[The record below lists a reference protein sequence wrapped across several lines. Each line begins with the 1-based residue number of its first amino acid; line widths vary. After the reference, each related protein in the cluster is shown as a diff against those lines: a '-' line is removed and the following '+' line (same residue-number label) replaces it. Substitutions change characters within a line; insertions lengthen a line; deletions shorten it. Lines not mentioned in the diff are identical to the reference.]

1 MSHSHASSIPIV
13 LLLLSAISIASAFGQ
28 QGSKPADRH
37 DPASPTKPPD
47 KPPSSVAERGDA
59 QQPAPAR
66 PSQKPDGIKL
76 DAKLVSVTVTVSD
89 RYGRFV
95 SGLTKDDFEIF
106 DDNVK
111 QDIEIFGDEDAP
123 VSMGIVYDVS
133 GSMSDLT
140 SQSFAA
146 LRKFFDTSH
155 EDDEFFVIAF
165 NRKPQLVQDFTTSPA
180 DILGKV
186 IFIKA
191 KGMTALYDATYLA
204 IEKARQGRH
213 PKKALLIISDGEEN
227 SSRYSHGELQ
237 TLLKEAGVQIYA
249 IGGGVL
255 GHMAELTGGRAFEAW
270 GADQTWDTFKQIAIY
285 LRHQYVI
292 GFYPTNT
299 ASRATWHKVRLRIKG
314 PRSLGKLTLSYKKD
328 YESFR

>member
-1 MSHSHASSIPIV
+1 MSRTHLSPIRIV
-13 LLLLSAISIASAFGQ
+13 LIFLSAISIANAFSEQKSKPGERRDPAASKKAADNPASNPAQRGDGQ
-28 QGSKPADRH
+28 QPG
-37 DPASPTKPPD
+37 
-47 KPPSSVAERGDA
+47 
-59 QQPAPAR
+59 PAR
-66 PSQKPDGIKL
+66 PSQKPGAIKL
-76 DAKLVSVTVTVSD
+76 DTKLVSVTVTVAD

-95 SGLTKDDFEIF
+95 SGLSKEDFEVF

-123 VSMGIVYDVS
+123 VSMGIVYDIS

-140 SQSFAA
+140 SQSFTA
-146 LRKFFDTSH
+146 LTKFFDTSH
-155 EDDEFFVIAF
+155 KDDEFFVVAF
-165 NRKPQLVQDFTTSPA
+165 NRKPQLVQDFTNSPK

-186 IFIKA
+186 VFIKA
-191 KGMTALYDATYLA
+191 KGSTALYDAAYLA

-237 TLLKEAGVQIYA
+237 NLLKEAGVQIYA
-249 IGGGVL
+249 VGGGVL
-255 GHMAELTGGRAFEAW
+255 GQMAELTGGRAFEIS
-270 GADQTWDTFKQIAIY
+270 GDPTWDIFKQIAIY

-292 GFYPTNT
+292 GFYPTST
-299 ASRATWHKVRLRIKG
+299 ASPARWHKVRLRIKG

>member
-1 MSHSHASSIPIV
+1 MSRSGSSSIPIV
-13 LLLLSAISIASAFGQ
+13 LLFFSAILIASAFGQ
-28 QGSKPADRH
+28 QESKPTDRRDMPH
-37 DPASPTKPPD
+37 T
-47 KPPSSVAERGDA
+47 PPSSVWAGNGG
-59 QQPAPAR
+59 QQPAPAG
-66 PSQKPDGIKL
+66 PSQKPPAIKL
-76 DAKLVSVTVTVSD
+76 DTKLVSVTVTVSD

-95 SGLTKDDFEIF
+95 SGLTKDDFEVF

-111 QDIEIFGDEDAP
+111 QEIEIFGDEDAP

-140 SQSFAA
+140 SQSFTA

-165 NRKPQLVQDFTTSPA
+165 NRKPQLVQDFTNSPS

-186 IFIKA
+186 VFIKA
-191 KGMTALYDATYLA
+191 KGSTALYDAAYLA

-227 SSRYSHGELQ
+227 SSRYSHRELQ
-237 TLLKEAGVQIYA
+237 NLLKEAGVQIYA

-255 GHMAELTGGRAFEAW
+255 GPNG
-270 GADQTWDTFKQIAIY
+270 
-285 LRHQYVI
+285 
-292 GFYPTNT
+292 
-299 ASRATWHKVRLRIKG
+299 
-314 PRSLGKLTLSYKKD
+314 
-328 YESFR
+328 

>member
-1 MSHSHASSIPIV
+1 MSRTHPSSIPIV
-13 LLLLSAISIASAFGQ
+13 LLFLSAISVANALGQ
-28 QGSKPADRH
+28 QESKPAERR
-37 DPASPTKPPD
+37 DPVPPAKAPD
-47 KPPSSVAERGDA
+47 KSRTSAGDA
-59 QQPAPAR
+59 QQQSPAR
-66 PSQKPDGIKL
+66 PSQKPGAIKL
-76 DAKLVSVTVTVSD
+76 DTKLVSVTVTVSD

-95 SGLTKDDFEIF
+95 SGLSKEDFEVF

-140 SQSFAA
+140 SQSFMA
-146 LRKFFDTSH
+146 LKKFFDTSH
-155 EDDEFFVIAF
+155 PDDEFFVVAF
-165 NRKPQLVQDFTTSPA
+165 NKKPHLVQDFTNSPS

-186 IFIKA
+186 VFIKA
-191 KGMTALYDATYLA
+191 KGSTALYDAAYLA

-237 TLLKEAGVQIYA
+237 NLLKEAGVQIYA
-249 IGGGVL
+249 LGGGVL
-255 GHMAELTGGRAFEAW
+255 GQMAELTGGRAFQVA
-270 GADQTWDTFKQIAIY
+270 GDPTWDIFKQIAIY

-292 GFYPTNT
+292 GFYPTDT
-299 ASRATWHKVRLRIKG
+299 ASPGKWHKVRLRIKG

>member
-1 MSHSHASSIPIV
+1 MLP
-13 LLLLSAISIASAFGQ
+13 
-28 QGSKPADRH
+28 
-37 DPASPTKPPD
+37 
-47 KPPSSVAERGDA
+47 
-59 QQPAPAR
+59 PAR
-66 PSQKPDGIKL
+66 PSQKPGAIKL
-76 DAKLVSVTVTVSD
+76 DTKLVSVTVTVSD

-95 SGLTKDDFEIF
+95 SGLSKEDFEVF

-140 SQSFAA
+140 SQSFTA
-146 LRKFFDTSH
+146 LKKFFDTSH
-155 EDDEFFVIAF
+155 RDDEFFVVAF
-165 NRKPQLVQDFTTSPA
+165 NRKPQLVQDFTNSPS

-186 IFIKA
+186 VFIKA
-191 KGMTALYDATYLA
+191 KGSTALYDAAYLA

-237 TLLKEAGVQIYA
+237 NLLKEAGVQIYA
-249 IGGGVL
+249 VGGGVL
-255 GHMAELTGGRAFEAW
+255 GLMAELTGGRAFEVT
-270 GADQTWDTFKQIAIY
+270 GDPTWDIFKQIAIY

-292 GFYPTNT
+292 GFYPTDT
-299 ASRATWHKVRLRIKG
+299 TSPARWHKVRLRIKG

>member
-1 MSHSHASSIPIV
+1 MSHSHASSVPIV
-13 LLLLSAISIASAFGQ
+13 LLLVSAMCLASALRQ
-28 QGSKPADRH
+28 QESKPTDRR
-37 DPASPTKPPD
+37 DPAPPTKPLD
-47 KPPSSVAERGDA
+47 KPPRNAGERGDA
-59 QQPAPAR
+59 QRPAPAK

-76 DAKLVSVTVTVSD
+76 DTKLVSVTVTVSD

-95 SGLTKDDFEIF
+95 SGLSKDDFEIF

-146 LRKFFDTSH
+146 LKKFFDTSH
-155 EDDEFFVIAF
+155 KDDEFFVIAF
-165 NRKPQLVQDFTTSPA
+165 NRKPHLVQDFTNSPS

-186 IFIKA
+186 VFIKA
-191 KGMTALYDATYLA
+191 KGSTALYDAAYLA

-237 TLLKEAGVQIYA
+237 NLLKEAGVQIYA

-255 GHMAELTGGRAFEAW
+255 GQMAELTGGRAFDV
-270 GADQTWDTFKQIAIY
+270 GGGDPTWDTFKQIAIY

-299 ASRATWHKVRLRIKG
+299 ASPAKWHKVRLRIKG

>member
-1 MSHSHASSIPIV
+1 MNRTHASLIPF
-13 LLLLSAISIASAFGQ
+13 LLLLAVVSAGSVIAQ
-28 QGSKPADRH
+28 QEEKPFKPV
-37 DPASPTKPPD
+37 DPSSQAKAPD
-47 KPPSSVAERGDA
+47 KPSSPDKA
-59 QQPAPAR
+59 QQPPPAR
-66 PSQKPDGIKL
+66 PSQKGPAIKL
-76 DAKLVSVTVTVSD
+76 DTKLVSVTVTVAD

-95 SGLTKDDFEIF
+95 SGLTKDDFEVF
-106 DDNVK
+106 DDNVR

-146 LRKFFDTSH
+146 LKKFFDTSH

-165 NRKPQLVQDFTTSPA
+165 NRKPQLVQDFTTSPS

-191 KGMTALYDATYLA
+191 KGNTALYDATYLA

-213 PKKALLIISDGEEN
+213 PKKALLIISDGLEN
-227 SSRYSHGELQ
+227 SSRYSQRELV

-249 IGGGVL
+249 LGGGDL
-255 GHMAELTGGRAFEAW
+255 GHMAELTGGRAFDGW
-270 GADQTWDTFKQIAIY
+270 GANQTWDTFKQIAIY

-299 ASRATWHKVRLRIKG
+299 ASGARWHKVKLRVRG
-314 PRSLGKLTLSYKKD
+314 PKSLGRLTLSYRKD
-328 YESFR
+328 YESFK

>member
-1 MSHSHASSIPIV
+1 MSRSHASSIPVV
-13 LLLLSAISIASAFGQ
+13 LLFLSAISIAIAFGQ
-28 QGSKPADRH
+28 QESRPTDRR
-37 DPASPTKPPD
+37 DQASQTRPPD
-47 KPPSSVAERGDA
+47 KPQSTSGERSDA

-66 PSQKPDGIKL
+66 PSQKPPAIKL
-76 DAKLVSVTVTVSD
+76 DTKLVSVTVTVSD
-89 RYGRFV
+89 PYGRFV

-140 SQSFAA
+140 SGSFAA

-165 NRKPQLVQDFTTSPA
+165 NKKPRLVQDFTSSPA

-204 IEKARQGRH
+204 VEKARQGRH

-227 SSRYSHGELQ
+227 SSRYSHGQLQ

-255 GHMAELTGGRAFEAW
+255 GRMAELTGGRAFETG
-270 GADQTWDTFKQIAIY
+270 GADPTWDTFKQIAIY

-299 ASRATWHKVRLRIKG
+299 AGLTRWHKVRLRVKG
-314 PRSLGKLTLSYKKD
+314 PRSLGKLTLSYRKD

>member
-1 MSHSHASSIPIV
+1 MSRTQASSILIV
-13 LLLLSAISIASAFGQ
+13 LLFLSAILVANVFGQ
-28 QGSKPADRH
+28 QESKPAGGR
-37 DPASPTKPPD
+37 DPATPTKPSN
-47 KPPSSVAERGDA
+47 KQSSSAGERGAA
-59 QQPAPAR
+59 QQPVPAR
-66 PSQKPDGIKL
+66 PSQKAPGIKL
-76 DAKLVSVTVTVSD
+76 DTKLVSVTVTVSD

-95 SGLTKDDFEIF
+95 SGLSQDDFEVF

-111 QDIEIFGDEDAP
+111 QSIEIFGDEDAP

-140 SQSFAA
+140 SQSFTA

-165 NRKPQLVQDFTTSPA
+165 NKKPQLVQDFTNSPS

-186 IFIKA
+186 VFIKA
-191 KGMTALYDATYLA
+191 RGSTALYDAAYMA

-237 TLLKEAGVQIYA
+237 NLLKEAGVQIYA

-255 GHMAELTGGRAFEAW
+255 GQMAELTGGRAFQVW
-270 GADQTWDTFKQIAIY
+270 GDPTWDIFKQIAIY
-285 LRHQYVI
+285 LRHQYVV
-292 GFYPTNT
+292 GFYPTDT
-299 ASRATWHKVRLRIKG
+299 ESQAKWHKVQLRIKG
-314 PRSLGKLTLSYKKD
+314 PKSLGKLTLSYKKD